1 MFLEQIGA
9 DAHVRALFQPH
20 AAQRLELGRVS
31 FAAREQYRIYLEDG
45 DCEAVPAGRLRHEDV
60 LPAVGDWVAAR
71 QVDPKLALI
80 EAVLPRRTRFSRRAA
95 GGTVAEQVIA
105 ANLDLAVIV
114 CGLDGDFNVRRL
126 ERYLVLARESGVD
139 ALIVLNKRDLCDD
152 VLDRLTQVA
161 AVAQRVPRLVLSAR
175 ESVQDLRS
183 LIRGRTVAFLG
194 SSGVGKSTIVNALI
208 GEQRQS
214 TLPVREADSRGRHTT
229 TNRMLIPLAEGGAV
243 IDTPGMRELQLW
255 ATEDSLDEVFD
266 DVAALALRCRFRD
279 CSHTNEPECAV
290 QSALQR
296 GEIDSSRWRSY
307 RKLQAELRRELL
319 QQDTLARTAAKSKWK
334 AIHKAM
340 RNHPKYR
347 R

>member
-1 MFLEQIGA
+1 LRY
-9 DAHVRALFQPH
+9 DA
-20 AAQRLELGRVS
+20 
-31 FAAREQYRIYLEDG
+31 
-45 DCEAVPAGRLRHEDV
+45 V

-80 EAVLPRRTRFSRRAA
+80 EAVLPRRTKFSRRGA
-95 GGTVAEQVIA
+95 GRTVAEQVMA
-105 ANLDLAVIV
+105 ANVDLAVIV

-126 ERYLVLARESGVD
+126 ERYLVLARESGGD
-139 ALIVLNKRDLCDD
+139 ALIVLNKSDLCDA
-152 VLDRLTQVA
+152 LSERLEQVT
-161 AVAQRVPRLVLSAR
+161 AVVQRVPHLVMSAR

-194 SSGVGKSTIVNALI
+194 SSGVGKSTIVNALV
-208 GEQRQS
+208 GEQSQI
-214 TLPVREADSRGRHTT
+214 TLPVREADSRGRHATT
-229 TNRMLIPLAEGGAV
+229 SRMLIPLAEGGGAV

-266 DVAALALRCRFRD
+266 DVAALASECRFGD
-279 CSHTNEPECAV
+279 CTHTNEPECAV
-290 QSALQR
+290 QSALRR

-307 RKLQAELRRELL
+307 CKLQAELRHEMLKE
-319 QQDTLARTAAKSKWK
+319 DALARTAVKAKWK

-340 RNHPKYR
+340 RDHPKYR

>member
-9 DAHVRALFQPH
+9 DARVRELFEPH

-31 FAAREQYRIYLEDG
+31 FAAHEQYRIYLEDG
-45 DCEAVPAGRLRHEDV
+45 DYEAVPTGRLRYGSV

-71 QVDPKLALI
+71 RVDPKLALI
-80 EAVLPRRTRFSRRAA
+80 EAVLPRRTKFSRRVA
-95 GGTVAEQVIA
+95 GRTVAEQVIA
-105 ANLDLAVIV
+105 ANVDLAVIV

-126 ERYLVLARESGVD
+126 ERYLVLARESGGD
-139 ALIVLNKRDLCDD
+139 ALIVLNKSDLCTA
-152 VLDRLTQVA
+152 VPERLEQIA
-161 AVAQRVPRLVLSAR
+161 AIAQRVPYLVMSAR

-208 GEQRQS
+208 GEQRQT
-214 TLPVREADSRGRHTT
+214 TLPVREADSRGRHSTT
-229 TNRMLIPLAEGGAV
+229 SRMLIPLPGGGAV
-243 IDTPGMRELQLW
+243 IDNPGMRELQLW

-266 DVAALALRCRFRD
+266 DVAALASECRFRD
-279 CSHTNEPECAV
+279 CTHTNEPGCAILT
-290 QSALQR
+290 ALER
-296 GEIDSSRWRSY
+296 GEIDSSRWRGY
-307 RKLQAELRRELL
+307 RRLQGELRHELL
-319 QQDTLARTAAKSKWK
+319 QQDPLARTAVKAKWK

-347 R
+347 Q